1 MTGSSSNIL
10 GKEEFS
16 DLRIPKL
23 IFIFSQ
29 TNCSLKEIWQIHE
42 VSTKL
47 YFFLRNF
54 YDISHKSE
62 KKKKNFPT
70 VFCIV
75 RKFLKSSADN
85 DLK

>member
-62 KKKKNFPT
+62 KKKKIFQQ
-70 VFCIV
+70 F
-75 RKFLKSSADN
+75 SA
-85 DLK
+85 LSESF